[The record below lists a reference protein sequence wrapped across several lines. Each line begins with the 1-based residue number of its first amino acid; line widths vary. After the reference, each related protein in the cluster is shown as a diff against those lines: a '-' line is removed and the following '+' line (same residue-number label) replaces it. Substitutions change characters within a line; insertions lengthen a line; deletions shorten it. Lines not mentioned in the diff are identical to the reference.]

1 MRASMKANRWDAFN
15 LGDDQKL
22 YTSATMQARWTQHR
36 DHWLKVSSTHAAIE
50 CVFQEKN
57 MECDARGK
65 FKQGSIPVDI
75 DDMERRM
82 VKRTMKSV

>member
-1 MRASMKANRWDAFN
+1 
-15 LGDDQKL
+15 
-22 YTSATMQARWTQHR
+22 
-36 DHWLKVSSTHAAIE
+36 
-50 CVFQEKN
+50 

-82 VKRTMKSV
+82 VKRTMKSVQAPYQGFDFHYPLEEAIDIYMEIWYDSDSSSD